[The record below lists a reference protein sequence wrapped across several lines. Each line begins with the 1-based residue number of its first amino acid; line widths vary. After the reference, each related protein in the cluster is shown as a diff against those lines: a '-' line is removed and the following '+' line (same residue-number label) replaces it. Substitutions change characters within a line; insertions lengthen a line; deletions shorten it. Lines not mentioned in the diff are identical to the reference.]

1 MTTPTTT
8 EADANRRE
16 HFPRSWSRPG
26 TLLPRKGGGREEAVE
41 GATLWLE
48 FYDAPEGPLGCAPS
62 VSVACAS
69 RRLELVRME
78 PTPGGGE
85 ANVARS
91 PRDRQVIIVRGPS
104 ALRARL
110 LADREPGEEVL
121 FRFRLDSSVDA
132 DECFHLL
139 RHWLGAPFDSTR
151 KTTSVILDPM
161 PVSARL
167 LNLSLGDDKD
177 EEDKSDVSFEEVKP
191 EEAKETPPA
200 LEGDDDSKAHHYDP
214 IGWMFEST
222 AVRRYVRDMILALA
236 SDGGEVTEPVINFA
250 NTPVGAANDERGKLS
265 FARYIVLADSVIE
278 EMQATGELELLGE
291 LEEEEEEEEEEED
304 TQLEIHDE
312 YY

>member
-1 MTTPTTT
+1 
-8 EADANRRE
+8 
-16 HFPRSWSRPG
+16 
-26 TLLPRKGGGREEAVE
+26 
-41 GATLWLE
+41 
-48 FYDAPEGPLGCAPS
+48 
-62 VSVACAS
+62 
-69 RRLELVRME
+69 
-78 PTPGGGE
+78 
-85 ANVARS
+85 
-91 PRDRQVIIVRGPS
+91 
-104 ALRARL
+104 
-110 LADREPGEEVL
+110 
-121 FRFRLDSSVDA
+121 
-132 DECFHLL
+132 
-139 RHWLGAPFDSTR
+139 
-151 KTTSVILDPM
+151 M

-214 IGWMFEST
+214 MGWMFEST

-265 FARYIVLADSVIE
+265 FARYIVLADSVIK

-291 LEEEEEEEEEEED
+291 LEEEEEEEQEEEEEEED

>member
-1 MTTPTTT
+1 M
-8 EADANRRE
+8 
-16 HFPRSWSRPG
+16 
-26 TLLPRKGGGREEAVE
+26 E

-69 RRLELVRME
+69 RRLELVRMD

-151 KTTSVILDPM
+151 QMTSVILDPM
-161 PVSARL
+161 PVSAQL

-191 EEAKETPPA
+191 EEARETPPA

-214 IGWMFEST
+214 IGRMSEST

-236 SDGGEVTEPVINFA
+236 SNGGEVTEPVINFA

-265 FARYIVLADSVIE
+265 FARYIVLADSVIK

-291 LEEEEEEEEEEED
+291 LEEEEEEEEEED